1 MDFDREKLKVIDIE
15 FKRNNTNKQTLF
27 FDVIEH
33 KFEDQFLVIKYYKE
47 YADKTVRGLQTYI
60 PKENIIQF
68 VVYEEKAD
76 YEKYLDDLM
85 GVNKIPKSA
94 SKDIID
100 CHIVWYNKGSGGISD
115 RIIRYVESVSFEKRV
130 DGYVVINYK
139 ANPDDKDLKLFRVP
153 HRDVIQLTRLVNGEQ
168 EGSWYEQER

>member
-1 MDFDREKLKVIDIE
+1 MEQSREKLKVIDIE

-33 KFEDQFLVIKYYKE
+33 KFEDQFLVITHYKE

-60 PKENIIQF
+60 PKENIVQF

-76 YEKYLDDLM
+76 YEKYLDDLIRCDTHIK
-85 GVNKIPKSA
+85 NT
-94 SKDIID
+94 SKDIMD

-115 RIIRYVESVSFEKRV
+115 RIIRYVDSVSFEKRV
-130 DGYVVINYK
+130 DGYVVINYREK
-139 ANPDDKDLKLFRVP
+139 PDDKALKLFRVP
-153 HRDVIQLTRLVNGEQ
+153 HGDVIQLTKLINGE
-168 EGSWYEQER
+168 EAGNWYE